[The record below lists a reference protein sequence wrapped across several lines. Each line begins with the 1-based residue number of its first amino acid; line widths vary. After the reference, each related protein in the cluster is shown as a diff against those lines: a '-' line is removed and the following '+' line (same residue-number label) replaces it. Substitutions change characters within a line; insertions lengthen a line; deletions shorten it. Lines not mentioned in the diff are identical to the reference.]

1 MLIFVALIISLI
13 FMYLVVSLRRTNK
26 EVEEQILSASLVTT
40 SEDDIE
46 IMVDIESDDEPTM
59 AINMDAEELVV
70 QSVVSPKAVI
80 VDEEEETLQESLTAK
95 VESGEG
101 NSRLQRRMKRK
112 QQRDLVEMTE
122 KMINNIPQPIE
133 AIPTPIDAVLPVP
146 ALPDLPPPAG
156 AILPG
161 MPLPN
166 MPVPQKEANCTE
178 CSAKFTIKD
187 LRLTKVTCPICSAVV
202 EL

>member
-1 MLIFVALIISLI
+1 
-13 FMYLVVSLRRTNK
+13 
-26 EVEEQILSASLVTT
+26 
-40 SEDDIE
+40 
-46 IMVDIESDDEPTM
+46 
-59 AINMDAEELVV
+59 MDAEELIV
-70 QSVVSPKAVI
+70 QSAVTLKAEI
-80 VDEEEETLQESLTAK
+80 VDEEEEESLEQSLAAK

-112 QQRDLVEMTE
+112 QQRDLVEVTE
-122 KMINNIPQPIE
+122 KLINNIPQPSKPPHS
-133 AIPTPIDAVLPVP
+133 AADAVLPMP
-146 ALPDLPPPAG
+146 GLPELPPPTD

-166 MPVPQKEANCTE
+166 IPVPQKEANCTE

-187 LRLTKVTCPICSAVV
+187 LRLTKVNCPICSAVV